1 MCDCITNCIQY
12 ASINASTG
20 GRQCRPLSEGFH
32 QISNTSFENGARA
45 SGESLNRTLIRLLRE
60 AVGLN
65 PTRKKR
71 DLSALAGTWS
81 QEEADEF
88 DREVRQFGEID
99 DELWR

>member
-1 MCDCITNCIQY
+1 MQTTVRGIPED
-12 ASINASTG
+12 
-20 GRQCRPLSEGFH
+20 LEH
-32 QISNTSFENGARA
+32 QLRERARR

-65 PTRKKR
+65 PSRKKR
-71 DLSALAGTWS
+71 DLSALSGTWS

-88 DREVRQFGEID
+88 DREVRRFEVID

>member
-1 MCDCITNCIQY
+1 MQTTIRGIPTDLEQQL
-12 ASINASTG
+12 
-20 GRQCRPLSEGFH
+20 RER
-32 QISNTSFENGARA
+32 ARR

-65 PTRKKR
+65 TSRQKR

-81 QEEADEF
+81 QEEADKF
-88 DREVRQFGEID
+88 DREVRRFEVID

>member
-1 MCDCITNCIQY
+1 MQTTVRGIPED
-12 ASINASTG
+12 
-20 GRQCRPLSEGFH
+20 LEH
-32 QISNTSFENGARA
+32 QLRERARR

-60 AVGLN
+60 AVGMN

-71 DLSALAGTWS
+71 DLSGLAGTWS

-88 DREVRQFGEID
+88 DRDLRRFEVID

>member
-1 MCDCITNCIQY
+1 MPPQMPALEDTLQTTVRGI
-12 ASINASTG
+12 
-20 GRQCRPLSEGFH
+20 PEDLEH
-32 QISNTSFENGARA
+32 QLRERARR

-65 PTRKKR
+65 TSRKKR

-81 QEEADEF
+81 QEEADRF
-88 DREVRQFGEID
+88 DREVRQFEEIE

>member
-1 MCDCITNCIQY
+1 MHRME
-12 ASINASTG
+12 NALQTTI
-20 GRQCRPLSEGFH
+20 RDIPKDLEHALRER
-32 QISNTSFENGARA
+32 ARR

-65 PTRKKR
+65 PPRKKR

-88 DREVRQFGEID
+88 DRQVRWLE
-99 DELWR
+99 EKKTS

>member
-1 MCDCITNCIQY
+1 MPALEDTLQTTVRGI
-12 ASINASTG
+12 
-20 GRQCRPLSEGFH
+20 PEDLEH
-32 QISNTSFENGARA
+32 QLRERARW

-81 QEEADEF
+81 HEEADEF
-88 DREVRQFGEID
+88 DREVRQFEEID

>member
-1 MCDCITNCIQY
+1 MHRME
-12 ASINASTG
+12 NALQTTI
-20 GRQCRPLSEGFH
+20 RDIPKDLEHALRER
-32 QISNTSFENGARA
+32 ARR

-65 PTRKKR
+65 PPGKKR

-88 DREVRQFGEID
+88 DRQVRWLE
-99 DELWR
+99 EKKTS

>member
-1 MCDCITNCIQY
+1 MQTTVRGIPED
-12 ASINASTG
+12 
-20 GRQCRPLSEGFH
+20 LEH
-32 QISNTSFENGARA
+32 QLRERARR

-60 AVGLN
+60 AVGMN
-65 PTRKKR
+65 PPRKKR

-88 DREVRQFGEID
+88 DREVRRFEVID

>member
-1 MCDCITNCIQY
+1 M
-12 ASINASTG
+12 S
-20 GRQCRPLSEGFH
+20 
-32 QISNTSFENGARA
+32 TSFENRLVGRARA
-45 SGESLNRTLIRLLRE
+45 LNRTLIRLLRE

-81 QEEADEF
+81 HEEADEF
-88 DREVRQFGEID
+88 DREVRQFEEID